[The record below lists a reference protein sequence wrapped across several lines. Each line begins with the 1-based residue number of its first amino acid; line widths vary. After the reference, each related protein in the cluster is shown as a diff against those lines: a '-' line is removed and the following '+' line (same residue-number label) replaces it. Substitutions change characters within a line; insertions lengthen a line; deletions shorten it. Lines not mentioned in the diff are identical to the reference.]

1 MNTSGH
7 SSDSQPDTFVSDF
20 LKSYFKLCILS
31 NSLSFL
37 WIVSVSIY
45 YKIGF
50 SMFMELLATA
60 YAVVNLFF
68 ILALIEV
75 LILSYILCLTCKRL
89 GFELFKSI
97 KFVRMSN
104 CHQYKI
110 SRDYAALWALLQNT
124 PVICILDY
132 RDVRVVACTLFS
144 GTKAS
149 VVGRGIR
156 FSAKTQDSFVHQCE
170 QAELEFIV
178 PVEGRREDEKLS
190 EYLERIQ
197 PCPCCGNINR
207 KL

>member
-7 SSDSQPDTFVSDF
+7 SPDSQYDMFVSDF
-20 LKSYFKLCILS
+20 LKSCFKLCILL

-50 SMFMELLATA
+50 SMFMELLATV
-60 YAVVNLFF
+60 YAVLNLSI
-68 ILALIEV
+68 ILSLIVV
-75 LILSYILCLTCKRL
+75 LILFYVFYLACKKL
-89 GFELFKSI
+89 GADTFKSI
-97 KFVRMSN
+97 KFVRMST
-104 CHQYKI
+104 CHQYKT
-110 SRDYAALWALLQNT
+110 SRDYAALWALLQKT
-124 PVICILDY
+124 PVICILDRY
-132 RDVRVVACTLFS
+132 DFRDVACTLFFGS
-144 GTKAS
+144 KAS

-170 QAELEFIV
+170 QAELEFII

-197 PCPCCGNINR
+197 PCPLCGNLNR

>member
-1 MNTSGH
+1 MNISGH
-7 SSDSQPDTFVSDF
+7 SPDSQYDMFVSDF
-20 LKSYFKLCILS
+20 LKSYFKICILS
-31 NSLSFL
+31 NSLSLL

-68 ILALIEV
+68 ILALIVV
-75 LILSYILCLTCKRL
+75 LILSYIFCLTCKKL
-89 GFELFKSI
+89 GLELFKSI

-104 CHQYKI
+104 CHQYKT

-132 RDVRVVACTLFS
+132 HDVRDVACTLFFGS
-144 GTKAS
+144 KAS

-156 FSAKTQDSFVHQCE
+156 FSAKTQSSFMHQCE

-178 PVEGRREDEKLS
+178 PGEGRRENEKFS

-197 PCPCCGNINR
+197 PCPCCGSLGR
-207 KL
+207 RL